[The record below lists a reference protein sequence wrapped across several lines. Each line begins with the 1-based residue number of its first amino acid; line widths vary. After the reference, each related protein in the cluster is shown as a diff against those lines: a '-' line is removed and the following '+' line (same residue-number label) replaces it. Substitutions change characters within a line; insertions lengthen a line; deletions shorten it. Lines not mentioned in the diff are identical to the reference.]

1 MIWSDVIGDLKY
13 ASAVR
18 EVLERNRRVHLDAF
32 LTEEASSALYNAMQR
47 VEWKLITNVG
57 GSREDIPLAEA
68 ARRGPEISEAINQ
81 EAATEFRYI
90 YDGYRLS
97 KAVVTGESVPA
108 ALSDFFFFLNSPE
121 ALRFFRVLGG
131 ERIEVLDA
139 MATRYR
145 RGHFLTQHNDSD
157 PVAHRLL
164 AYVFNLTPQWRI
176 DWGGWLAFYNDDG
189 HVNEAYVPRWG
200 ALNVFK
206 VPSWHA
212 VSQVASFAAA
222 ERFSITGW
230 MRSNSEPASCA

>member
-1 MIWSDVIGDLKY
+1 MIWSDFIGDMKY

-18 EVLERNRRVHLDAF
+18 DVLERNRRVHLDGF
-32 LTEEASSALYNAMQR
+32 LTEDASRALYNAMQH

-57 GSREDIPLAEA
+57 GGREDIPLAEA
-68 ARRGPEISEAINQ
+68 SQRGREIIETITR

-97 KAVVTGESVPA
+97 KLVVAGESVPA

-121 ALRFFRVLGG
+121 ALRFFRAIGDD
-131 ERIEVLDA
+131 RIAVLDA

-145 RGHFLTQHNDSD
+145 RGHFLTQHNDND
-157 PVAHRLL
+157 PGAHRVL

-176 DWGGWLAFYNDDG
+176 DWGGWLGFYNEDG
-189 HVNEAYVPRWG
+189 HVAEAYVPRWG

-206 VPSWHA
+206 VPTWHA
-212 VSQVASFAAA
+212 VNQVASFAAA
-222 ERFSITGW
+222 DRFSITGW
-230 MRSNSEPASCA
+230 MRANPDTARPA